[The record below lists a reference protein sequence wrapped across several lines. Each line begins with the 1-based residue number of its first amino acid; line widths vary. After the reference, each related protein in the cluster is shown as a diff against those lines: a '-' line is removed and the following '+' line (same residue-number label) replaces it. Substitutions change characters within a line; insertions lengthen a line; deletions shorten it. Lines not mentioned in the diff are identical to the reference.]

1 MLGPSKP
8 RLSLAEAA
16 LERPEM
22 QELQQQLR
30 ASGLWRRVAEACLWS
45 VEQPAEGYRLRDPES
60 IVPTGTGTGKQELE
74 IALFGTPKECPRK
87 MTH

>member
-1 MLGPSKP
+1 MYLRQVLLPQGKPEVDELLNEDGEVYAHLLGEFDLVNVSIEFGHPFQ
-8 RLSLAEAA
+8 AA

-45 VEQPAEGYRLRDPES
+45 RAV
-60 IVPTGTGTGKQELE
+60 
-74 IALFGTPKECPRK
+74 
-87 MTH
+87 